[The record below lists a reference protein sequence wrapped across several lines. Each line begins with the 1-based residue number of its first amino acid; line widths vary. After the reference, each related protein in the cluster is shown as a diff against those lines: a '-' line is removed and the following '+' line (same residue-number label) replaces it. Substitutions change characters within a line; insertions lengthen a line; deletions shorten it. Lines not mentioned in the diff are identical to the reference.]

1 MKNKKMWSQVSVVLL
16 TGLFAGASLAA
27 TEYYTDEN
35 GFTQERWVDEG
46 GSAGSGDY
54 DSDSGKSYMDHARET
69 VQEAWDHM
77 NDQGKA
83 RQIQDDLDSYR

>member
-1 MKNKKMWSQVSVVLL
+1 MKNNKVWCQCSIFLVAA
-16 TGLFAGASLAA
+16 LFAGTSMAA

-35 GFTQERWVDEG
+35 GFTQERWVDDG
-46 GSAGSGDY
+46 GN
-54 DSDSGKSYMDHARET
+54 SDSSSYESESDKNYWDHARET

-83 RQIQDDLDSYR
+83 RQIQDELDSYR

>member
-1 MKNKKMWSQVSVVLL
+1 MKNKKAWSQTVALIVAGLL
-16 TGLFAGASLAA
+16 SGSAMAA

-35 GFTQERWVDEG
+35 GFTQERWVDD
-46 GSAGSGDY
+46 GSSGNTDGY
-54 DSDSGKSYMDHARET
+54 DSDSGKSYMGHARET

-83 RQIQDDLDSYR
+83 RQIQDELERQ